1 MDGRPYP
8 FLKNRFFP
16 QKRMRAVDF
25 QREQAFYDGKAAFL
39 SHWLFGTGVVLGLG
53 VQRVDGDSLLVEPG
67 FGVDPQG
74 RLVIVDEPALRRLRT
89 LEGFGDAA
97 GDTAVLWLA
106 FAEEEREPVFAPGA
120 EVDAQTYAAAREG
133 FRFFLTG
140 GADLPTSEAEEAV
153 YSRTLLYAD
162 DEVRVTQRIPKV
174 LSGTGVTQ
182 LGLEVLCLS
191 PEPVEV
197 EITYTP
203 RVPGFTGV
211 DGKNPPELREKLRLG
226 KGEIVRRLP
235 IRPVCP
241 GQTVFISLE
250 EGDFLLE
257 KRGQRKSALGG
268 KEGFRGE
275 FSVTVDDPAKE
286 LAARLTAL
294 SPQELWDVSRQ
305 GVPLAVLRLVRG
317 EDQALLDDVIALHPR
332 RRAGSPWL
340 ADTLG
345 RLAEDCWPK
354 ARPAEGETPA
364 KPAEGKGTPVPQ
376 RRRSATGVV
385 TLQTGLH
392 RGEGNIL
399 TSEELSHGLGPG
411 TVYVEFGVENVY
423 PVANDD
429 RNRTDLLLGDVTLF
443 EQPSETYDV
452 DFDKGVRLHPE
463 KGTFALAVRP
473 RGHLRQTTL
482 RLRWFAWRPE
492 GGEEGV
498 PERAGTLVRLE
509 PDLVRVKPGA
519 VVQFTPVFEGGSV
532 PCDFATEGKRSG
544 SVTQDGVYTA
554 PDRPGLFQVWAQV
567 RGGGQERAE
576 GFVIVD
582 GEDGDGPDS
591 L

>member
-8 FLKNRFFP
+8 FEKNRFFP

-25 QREQAFYDGKAAFL
+25 QREQAFFDGKAAFL
-39 SHWLFGTGVVLGLG
+39 SHWLLGTGVAVGLG

-67 FGVDPQG
+67 FSVDPQG

-89 LEGFGDAA
+89 LEGFGDLAE
-97 GDTAVLWLA
+97 DTAVLWLA
-106 FAEEEREPVFAPGA
+106 FGEEDREPVFVPG
-120 EVDAQTYAAAREG
+120 VDGQIFAAAQET
-133 FRFFLTG
+133 FRFFLTS
-140 GADLPTSEAEEAV
+140 GAELPPSEAEAALF
-153 YSRTLLYAD
+153 SRCVLFAD

-174 LSGTGVTQ
+174 LSGTRPTW

-203 RVPGFTGV
+203 HVPGFTGP
-211 DGKNPPELREKLRLG
+211 DGNAPPELREKLRLN
-226 KGEIVRRLP
+226 KGERVLKLP
-235 IRPVCP
+235 IYPSCP
-241 GQTVFISLE
+241 GQTVFFSLE

-257 KRGQRKSALGG
+257 KRGQKGSAQGG
-268 KEGFRGE
+268 VGRFQGE
-275 FSVTVDDPAKE
+275 FPVTMGDPAVE

-305 GVPLAVLRLVRG
+305 GVPLAILRLVRG
-317 EDQALLDDVIALHPR
+317 ENQALLDDVIPLDPR
-332 RRAGSPWL
+332 RRTGSPWL
-340 ADTLG
+340 TEALR
-345 RLAEDCWPK
+345 RLTEDCWRPERAREENTAPVK
-354 ARPAEGETPA
+354 AAEGR
-364 KPAEGKGTPVPQ
+364 KPSAP

-392 RGEGNIL
+392 LGEGNIL
-399 TSEELSHGLGPG
+399 TSDELSHGLGPG
-411 TVYVEFGVENVY
+411 TVWVEFGVENVY
-423 PVANDD
+423 PVANDH

-443 EQPSETYDV
+443 EQASETYDV

-492 GGEEGV
+492 LGEEGLAQ
-498 PERAGTLVRLE
+498 EDTGALRRLE
-509 PDLVRVKPGA
+509 PDLVRVKPGER
-519 VVQFTPVFEGGSV
+519 VQFTPVFDGDAA
-532 PCDFATEGKRSG
+532 PCDFATEGRRSG
-544 SVTQDGVYTA
+544 SITQDGVYTA
-554 PDRPGLFQVWAQV
+554 PDRPGLFQVWAQA
-567 RGGGQERAE
+567 RGNPKERAE

-582 GEDGDGPDS
+582 GEDPDGSDS